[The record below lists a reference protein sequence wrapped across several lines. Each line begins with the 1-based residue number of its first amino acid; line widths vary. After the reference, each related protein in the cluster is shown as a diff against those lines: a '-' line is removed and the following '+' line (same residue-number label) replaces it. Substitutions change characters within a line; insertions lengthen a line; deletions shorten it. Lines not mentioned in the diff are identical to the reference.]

1 MRKAPTLTSTLLN
14 AAGSQLCW
22 WACILGAA
30 SGAPWLGPAVVT
42 AFVALHL
49 WRAVPPAA
57 RARELRLLA
66 SAALLGFASD
76 SALVLGGVL
85 SFPSHAALGWP
96 STVWMVALW
105 VGLAATL
112 RSSMSWLQGRPLVAV
127 VVGALSG
134 PLAYAAGE
142 RLGAASLGPTP
153 TAAMVAIGIVW
164 AIAMPLLAWMAR
176 NDVGTRRARLN
187 GAPSQ
192 ESAL

>member
-1 MRKAPTLTSTLLN
+1 MTSTFLN

-42 AFVALHL
+42 VFAALHL
-49 WRAVPPAA
+49 WRAVPSAA
-57 RARELRLLA
+57 RGRELRLLA
-66 SAALLGFASD
+66 SAALLGYASD
-76 SALVLGGVL
+76 SVLVLVGVL

-153 TAAMVAIGIVW
+153 TTALVAIGVEW
-164 AIAMPLLAWMAR
+164 AIAMPLLAWMAKH
-176 NDVGTRRARLN
+176 DGWVGRARLD

-192 ESAL
+192 ESAS